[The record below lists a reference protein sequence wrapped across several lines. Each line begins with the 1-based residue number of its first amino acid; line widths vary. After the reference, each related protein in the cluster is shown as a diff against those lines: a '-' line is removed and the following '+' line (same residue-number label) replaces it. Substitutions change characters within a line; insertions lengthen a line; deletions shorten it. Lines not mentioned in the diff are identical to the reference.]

1 MSTNTSPVSQRKRSI
16 TPASSPGGVVKKQ
29 RFEEEGTVET
39 FQNRLSELINKLNED
54 RETDQAT
61 MSARNNY
68 EQCLLVGRYNPAWK
82 WQQKDNKRER
92 LRVPK
97 WCGRGRTVILNE
109 GDQKN
114 APYYMDMN
122 DNSTLHLQID
132 TAEGPRIIPISG
144 QHVITMADGQQFL
157 AGGVLTE
164 EQPGY
169 LHTVEG
175 GQTFII
181 NTEHGGQ
188 QIYQDSNGQQYIICD
203 VPGAEHVQP
212 TVSAEDSQFTNID
225 SYISKT
231 PVTETEERS
240 QKPVVRLPNGPGGE
254 FITYEVDCQPLA
266 PPLTPHFTGGLS
278 AHPLFL
284 ISQVDCQLEDGS
296 EDKNILDQEKLANL
310 LNVLQTGEHGHALS
324 NADLFI
330 LAPPDQVSGSCL

>member
-1 MSTNTSPVSQRKRSI
+1 MSSAFWLDDIIQPGNGNKKI
-16 TPASSPGGVVKKQ
+16 TK
-29 RFEEEGTVET
+29 E
-39 FQNRLSELINKLNED
+39 
-54 RETDQAT
+54 
-61 MSARNNY
+61 
-68 EQCLLVGRYNPAWK
+68 
-82 WQQKDNKRER
+82 KDFVYPSGAAGAAE
-92 LRVPK
+92 
-97 WCGRGRTVILNE
+97 TVILNE

-157 AGGVLTE
+157 AAVPPTGGVLTE

-254 FITYEVDCQPLA
+254 FITYEVDCQ
-266 PPLTPHFTGGLS
+266 
-278 AHPLFL
+278 
-284 ISQVDCQLEDGS
+284 LEDGS

-330 LAPPDQVSGSCL
+330 LAPPDQNTNRLDVAAQLDGGGYFGLVIIAEFNNKTTGPAFVKNTRCYGLLVLLPVYVERAGKGHEIIG